1 MTGVEQDGVA
11 RRRVG
16 GIVEIVRE
24 MRDGVDEQHGRRQ
37 CGPGLVPLDKGGD
50 WSDES
55 ATSLLVPVGRP

>member
-24 MRDGVDEQHGRRQ
+24 MRDGGRRQ